1 MTTSWNKTQAERYR
15 QLAELWSRAAQL
27 NGWEIER
34 LCILVLEILSQCSKV
49 NLASTGQD
57 VEDLIHA
64 YIEERVLLRLATDP
78 VKFAAQMPTSHGA
91 LILFF
96 QNFVI
101 SMARKSES
109 QLARRADTLETEEGD
124 VRAEVE
130 SHFCQIDLV
139 DRLQAQGFSI
149 GKLEKDVKAFLA
161 GVSTMERTLVHNYC
175 DAELSMARLFPNS
188 PQQQS
193 LARVAV
199 AQMGLWYGRTG
210 NRDLA
215 KFAQTRLG
223 RFMMQQIGQPLNE
236 SHRETLQTLMSL
248 ICQLA

>member
-1 MTTSWNKTQAERYR
+1 MTTSWSRTQAERYR
-15 QLAELWSRAAQL
+15 QLAELWPRATQL
-27 NGWEIER
+27 NGREIER

-49 NLASTGQD
+49 NLASTGQE

-78 VKFAAQMPTSHGA
+78 AKFAAQMPTSHGA

-109 QLARRADTLETEEGD
+109 QLARQAHTLETEEG
-124 VRAEVE
+124 VIRPEVE
-130 SHFCQIDLV
+130 SHYCQIDLV
-139 DRLQAQGFSI
+139 DRLQEEGFSI
-149 GKLEKDVKAFLA
+149 NQLEQEVRTFLA
-161 GVSTMERTLVHNYC
+161 GMSSIERTLVHNYC
-175 DAELSMARLFPNS
+175 DADLSVARLFPNS
-188 PQQQS
+188 SQQQS

-215 KFAQTRLG
+215 KFTQTRLG
-223 RFMMQQIGQPLNE
+223 RFMAQQIGQPLNE
-236 SHRETLQTLMSL
+236 THSDTLQVLMSL